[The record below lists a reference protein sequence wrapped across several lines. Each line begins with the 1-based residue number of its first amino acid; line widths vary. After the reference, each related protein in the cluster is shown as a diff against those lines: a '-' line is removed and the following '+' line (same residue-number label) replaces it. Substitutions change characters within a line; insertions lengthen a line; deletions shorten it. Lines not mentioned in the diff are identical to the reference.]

1 MKMFQLACSYSNKSS
16 HVRMKDFALK
26 KSYKLKKTWKWLIKF
41 SCNSIDFD
49 SSVTIFENEK
59 GTFTS
64 VS

>member
-1 MKMFQLACSYSNKSS
+1 MFIFKQIKSCSYERFCVEKELQ
-16 HVRMKDFALK
+16 VK
-26 KSYKLKKTWKWLIKF
+26 KKTWKWLIKF